1 MAYEASEIMTATA
14 LLYTSRQLRNFKTY
28 EDLTGI
34 IDAAT
39 MEYKEGSNINK
50 GPVQFANGKIEAGFL
65 KKLDYKSLDKSKQ
78 IKRIADM
85 AVGVSAALAI
95 RELMGAPSAAI
106 TTYMTGNQWPTD
118 VEKFQVSVPGFKDY
132 NSSDIVVK
140 KNASKSDFFG
150 ISLKKKP
157 TVKSDDPTLINKAF
171 SGAFQVRKED
181 NKKLYDL
188 MYKGESGEAGLLEQ
202 LVDARQNYFAD
213 IVIEAVEEKKI
224 IAKQDIKKFDTL
236 KKTKTGRLELFEAK
250 NKSDKF
256 DKKRAYID
264 TKGWALADKGYLEDK
279 TTDPNSMR
287 YFVNKKL
294 SEKPNQLWNSF
305 VNIIDKGSEELANH
319 LINIILKTNI
329 NKELDAKDLK
339 SDSGIP
345 LNFTFALVTGIGNI
359 SPKLDVSIAKAK
371 LTTLKTTLCG
381 LKRIDEKNKGPYS
394 VVQDTEATQK
404 SNAAKIFF
412 KLKKGDMSLLNLEV
426 RYKGSFTPEPQF
438 QGGMT
443 QAFKTIL
450 DKECSGGPG

>member
-14 LLYTSRQLRNFKTY
+14 LLYTSNQLTKFKTY
-28 EDLTGI
+28 EDLKGI

-39 MEYKEGSNINK
+39 MEYKKGSNINS
-50 GPVQFANGKIEAGFL
+50 GPVQFANAKIEAGFL

-95 RELMGAPSAAI
+95 RELMGAPSAKV

-140 KNASKSDFFG
+140 KNANKNDFFG

-202 LVDARQNYFAD
+202 LVDARQNYFTD
-213 IVIEAVEEKKI
+213 IVIEAVEKKQI
-224 IAKQDIKKFDTL
+224 IAKQDIANFDTL

-264 TKGWALADKGYLEDK
+264 TKGWVLADKGYLEDK
-279 TTDPNSMR
+279 TTDPKSMR

-294 SEKPNQLWNSF
+294 SEKPNLLWNSF

-339 SDSGIP
+339 SNNNPI
-345 LNFTFALVTGIGNI
+345 NFTFALVTGIGNI
-359 SPKLDVSIAKAK
+359 SPKLDASIARAK
-371 LTTLKTTLCG
+371 ITTLKTTLCG
-381 LKRIDEKNKGPYS
+381 LKRIEDTHKGPYR
-394 VVQDTEATQK
+394 VVQDIEATQK
-404 SNAAKIFF
+404 SKAAKIFF
-412 KLKKGDMSLLNLEV
+412 KLKKGDMTVLNLEV

-438 QGGMT
+438 QGGMS
-443 QAFKTIL
+443 QSFKTIL
-450 DKECSGGPG
+450 DTECSGGPG